1 VESGY
6 FVVEKPGVNLA
17 YRRIET
23 FRITPVKTP
32 DRRLEA
38 TEDGTT
44 EIVVQFLRD
53 GLPVS
58 EVEVDFARL
67 VVGIGVSYRDGSSA
81 DGGDGVAVITVD
93 EPGYYAVRTR
103 SAGDCVIGEWGSI
116 PRSIA
121 ASDTISDSGCLKL
134 EERQL
139 LSRYPEVPRAKRRQ
153 FLRQLRLPLPDFEHP
168 LDLVSILAGTPHP

>member
-1 VESGY
+1 M
-6 FVVEKPGVNLA
+6 NLA

-67 VVGIGVSYRDGSSA
+67 VVGIGVSYRDGSST
-81 DGGDGVAVITVD
+81 DGDGVAVIAVD